1 MLWDK
6 QTPTKKISVIIPLYN
21 GKRYLPGIMSM
32 ILRNL
37 EEGNDLF
44 EIELILINDSPDEK
58 ISYDDIEPP
67 NNVHVI
73 LLINQ
78 DNRGIHYSRV
88 RGLSHASGEY
98 IHFFDQDDRI
108 SDHFFESQIKNLRE
122 RDDVIVANGIAEY
135 ASYTKLLYRY
145 WLMQWTVKFSWFYIK
160 FDCRIISPGQCLI
173 KKSSIPDV
181 WKNNILK
188 QNGADDY
195 FLWLIML
202 NQGKKI
208 GINREILYTHK
219 YTSTNA
225 SADKERMRG
234 SVEEVLAIVEPVL
247 GSRRVRTVRERI
259 RESNTNR
266 ITKILVSI
274 VENINRNQNVRELE
288 TYGREHKNNCIS
300 FTSISSNTRE

>member
-6 QTPTKKISVIIPLYN
+6 KTRKISVIIPLYN
-21 GKRYLPGIMSM
+21 GKKYLPDIMSM
-32 ILRNL
+32 LLRNL
-37 EEGNDLF
+37 EEGNGSF
-44 EIELILINDSPDEK
+44 KIELILINDFPDEQ
-58 ISYDDIEPP
+58 ISYDDIGHVSDL
-67 NNVHVI
+67 NVI

-78 DNRGIHYSRV
+78 ENKGIHYSRV

-108 SDHFFESQIKNLRE
+108 SDHFFESQVQSLRK

-135 ASYTKLLYRY
+135 ASYSKLLYRY
-145 WLMQWTVKFSWFYIK
+145 WLMQWTVKFAWFYLK

-173 KKSSIPDV
+173 KKSSIPDI

-219 YTSTNA
+219 YTSANA
-225 SADKERMRG
+225 SANKENMRG
-234 SVEEVLAIVEPVL
+234 SVEEVLTIIEPVL
-247 GSRRVRTVRERI
+247 GSSRVRTVRERI
-259 RESNTNR
+259 QGSNTNK
-266 ITKILVSI
+266 ITKRLVTI
-274 VENINRNQNVRELE
+274 VENINRN
-288 TYGREHKNNCIS
+288 
-300 FTSISSNTRE
+300 

>member
-6 QTPTKKISVIIPLYN
+6 KTRKISVIIPLYN
-21 GKRYLPGIMSM
+21 GKKYLPDIMSM
-32 ILRNL
+32 LLRNL
-37 EEGNDLF
+37 EEGKGSF
-44 EIELILINDSPDEK
+44 KIELILINDFPDEK
-58 ISYDDIEPP
+58 ISYDDIEHVSDL
-67 NNVHVI
+67 NVI

-78 DNRGIHYSRV
+78 ENKGIHYSRV

-108 SDHFFESQIKNLRE
+108 SDHFFESQVQCLRK

-135 ASYTKLLYRY
+135 ASYSKLLYRY
-145 WLMQWTVKFSWFYIK
+145 WLMQWTVKFAWFYLK

-202 NQGKKI
+202 NQRKKI

-219 YTSTNA
+219 YTSANT
-225 SADKERMRG
+225 SANKERMRG
-234 SVEEVLAIVEPVL
+234 SVEEVLTIIEPML
-247 GSRRVRTVRERI
+247 GSSRVRTVRQRI
-259 RESNTNR
+259 QGSNTNR
-266 ITKILVSI
+266 ITKKLVTI
-274 VENINRNQNVRELE
+274 VENINRN
-288 TYGREHKNNCIS
+288 
-300 FTSISSNTRE
+300 

>member
-6 QTPTKKISVIIPLYN
+6 KTRKISVIIPLYN
-21 GKRYLPGIMSM
+21 GKKYLPDIMSM
-32 ILRNL
+32 LLRNL
-37 EEGNDLF
+37 EEGKGSF
-44 EIELILINDSPDEK
+44 KIELILINDFPDEK
-58 ISYDDIEPP
+58 ISYDDIGHVSDL
-67 NNVHVI
+67 NVI

-78 DNRGIHYSRV
+78 ENRGIHYSRV

-108 SDHFFESQIKNLRE
+108 SDHFFESQVQCLRK

-135 ASYTKLLYRY
+135 ASYSKLLYRY
-145 WLMQWTVKFSWFYIK
+145 WLMQWTVKFTWFYLK

-202 NQGKKI
+202 NQRKKI

-219 YTSTNA
+219 YTSANT
-225 SADKERMRG
+225 SANKERMRG
-234 SVEEVLAIVEPVL
+234 SVEEVLTIIEPML
-247 GSRRVRTVRERI
+247 GSSRVKTVRERI
-259 RESNTNR
+259 QGSNPNK
-266 ITKILVSI
+266 ITKKLVTI
-274 VENINRNQNVRELE
+274 VENIN
-288 TYGREHKNNCIS
+288 KN
-300 FTSISSNTRE
+300 